1 MADQFTKFTG
11 KIWIGSEQDV
21 KAAEVKE
28 AVPVYDFTGQN
39 IEKYVIDVEPQ
50 KEGELHYYIQPSV
63 FIGEEEIELERL
75 ETTVVR
81 EAAKEEAAPV
91 SEETQEAE
99 IESRSS
105 QMEITAS
112 VNASEK
118 SVQITASG
126 VEGEI
131 SKVQFPVWSEQNGQD
146 DIVWYAGV
154 KQEDGTWTVSVPVKI
169 TSPQEI
175 MLFTY
180 MASKMENNSF

>member
-1 MADQFTKFTG
+1 M
-11 KIWIGSEQDV
+11 
-21 KAAEVKE
+21 
-28 AVPVYDFTGQN
+28 
-39 IEKYVIDVEPQ
+39 EPQ

-81 EAAKEEAAPV
+81 EAAKEEAAPNV
-91 SEETQEAE
+91 EETCRKNPE

-131 SKVQFPVWSEQNGQD
+131 SKVQFPVWSE
-146 DIVWYAGV
+146 
-154 KQEDGTWTVSVPVKI
+154 
-169 TSPQEI
+169 
-175 MLFTY
+175 
-180 MASKMENNSF
+180 